1 MFQDHARITVRAGNG
16 GDGSMHMRRE
26 KYAALGGPDGG
37 DGGRGGSVYL
47 EGDPSQNTL
56 LSFRHRRNYA
66 ATSGTGGGRRNCH
79 GKAGDD
85 LVIKV
90 PLGTIVREFHTGADI
105 ADIVEPRQRVMVA
118 RGGKGGLGNTHF
130 KTSVRQ
136 APDFAQRGEPG
147 EEREIALEL
156 RLIADV
162 GLVGYPNAGKSS
174 FLAAVTAAQP
184 KVAAYPFT
192 TLEPILGVVAMDD
205 DGFILAD
212 IPGLIEGASEGAG
225 LGLQFLRHVA
235 RTRLLLHVVDL
246 ADTDCRGDAI
256 ADVDRINAELAS
268 YAADL
273 ATRPQL
279 VLANKMDT
287 PEAQAAWP
295 RFRAE
300 MNRRGVRCFPIS
312 AAGREGLDAVVRATA
327 ARLSELRT
335 EEEATKRA
343 ALHSFATEGSFAR
356 YEPAPAMPDR
366 SFRLEATPEGFL
378 VSGDAVDRLVAMI
391 DVGLVATQPYLR
403 QRLRQLGI
411 TEALLAAGVR
421 TGDTVYLAHERI
433 RWGPPEAPPRR
444 RTALARKTGA
454 G

>member
-26 KYAALGGPDGG
+26 KYAAFGGPDGG
-37 DGGRGGSVYL
+37 DGGRGGSVFL

-56 LSFRHRRNYA
+56 LSFRHRRNFA
-66 ATSGTGGGRRNCH
+66 ATAGTGGGRRNCH

-85 LVIKV
+85 LIIKV
-90 PLGTIVREFHTGADI
+90 PLGTVVREFHSGVDI
-105 ADIVEPRQRVMVA
+105 ADIVESRQRVMIA

-192 TLEPILGVVAMDD
+192 TLEPVLGVVSIDD
-205 DGFILAD
+205 DGFVLAD
-212 IPGLIEGASEGAG
+212 IPGLIEGASHGAG

-246 ADTDCRGDAI
+246 ADTDGRGDPLA
-256 ADVDRINAELAS
+256 AVDRINAELAS
-268 YAADL
+268 YDADL
-273 ATRPQL
+273 AMRPQMI
-279 VLANKMDT
+279 LANKMDT

-295 RFRAE
+295 LFRTQ
-300 MNRRGVRCFPIS
+300 MQQRGVRCFPIS
-312 AAGREGLDAVVRATA
+312 AAGRDGTDAVIRATA
-327 ARLSELRT
+327 ARLVDLRI
-335 EEEATKRA
+335 EQEALRRA
-343 ALHSFATEGSFAR
+343 ALQPGPDDGSFAR
-356 YEPAPAMPDR
+356 YEPPPVLPDR
-366 SFRLEATPEGFL
+366 SFRLEASPEGFL
-378 VSGDAVDRLVAMI
+378 VTGDAVERLVAMI
-391 DVGLVATQPYLR
+391 DVGLVAAQPYLR

-433 RWGPPEAPPRR
+433 RWGPPEAPLRR
-444 RTALARKTGA
+444 RTALARKSGL

>member
-66 ATSGTGGGRRNCH
+66 ATAGTGGGRRNCH

-90 PLGTIVREFHTGADI
+90 PLGTVVRDFHTGADI

-147 EEREIALEL
+147 EECEIALEL

-192 TLEPILGVVAMDD
+192 TLEPILGVVAIDD
-205 DGFILAD
+205 DGFVIAD

-246 ADTDCRGDAI
+246 ASTDGRGDPI
-256 ADVDRINAELAS
+256 ADVDRINAELAT
-268 YAADL
+268 YDADL
-273 ATRPQL
+273 ATRPQMI
-279 VLANKMDT
+279 LANKMDT
-287 PEAQAAWP
+287 PEAQAVWP
-295 RFRAE
+295 TFRAE
-300 MNRRGVRCFPIS
+300 MQRRGVKCFPIS
-312 AAGREGLDAVVRATA
+312 AAGRDGLDAVIRAVA
-327 ARLSELRT
+327 ARLADMRLEL
-335 EEEATKRA
+335 EEIKRA
-343 ALHSFATEGSFAR
+343 SLHLSVGDGSFAR
-356 YEPAPAMPDR
+356 YEPTPPQPDR
-366 SFRLEATPEGFL
+366 SFRLEASPEGFL

-421 TGDTVYLAHERI
+421 TGDTVYLSHERI

-444 RTALARKTGA
+444 RTALARKTGT